1 MHSKVSSDWLPR
13 YSKATQPVLEILK
26 KAGYFLDSP
35 RICQQEQY
43 IIRRWGITDLVD
55 SSISYRDWDFSFL
68 PSVVLEVDV
77 LMWNRTTFSCVLLSS
92 KHMIAL
98 NLRS

>member
-1 MHSKVSSDWLPR
+1 MYV
-13 YSKATQPVLEILK
+13 TQQLNFRTVPC
-26 KAGYFLDSP
+26 

-55 SSISYRDWDFSFL
+55 SSISYREWDFSLF
-68 PSVVLEVDV
+68 PSVVLEEDV
-77 LMWNRTTFSCVLLSS
+77 LMWNKTTFTCVLPSS

-98 NLRS
+98 NLKS